1 MTDALARPWFTRTG
15 NEGDVV
21 VSSRVRIAR
30 NLADHRF
37 PGFMSAEE
45 EQQVQR
51 TVVDAFGRL
60 PAGADFAILFLDEL
74 KPLDRRVL
82 LERNVITQEF
92 SLARG
97 KAIAVDRETGVTAM
111 INEEDHLRISCIR
124 EGLALAEA
132 FVEVDRLDTMLEDA
146 LSYGISME
154 WGYLNP
160 SLENVGTG
168 LRASLML
175 HLPALVMTGLIDKA
189 MKAINEVGLSV
200 KGFFSD
206 GDSSLGDM
214 YQISNQTTLGLSE
227 KEIVDGLVN
236 IVTPLVQYERKAREE
251 LRERQPLELEDR
263 VWRAFGIL
271 TNCRTISSREAMD
284 HLSSLRLGASLGMV
298 EGLALDT
305 VTALFFLSQKHH
317 VQQMM
322 AHGEEASGSKAIDVT
337 RARAI
342 RDVLAGR
349 DVPGGFGCSKG

>member
-1 MTDALARPWFTRTG
+1 MIDAPAKPWFSRAG

-21 VSSRVRIAR
+21 VSSRARVAR
-30 NLADHRF
+30 NLAEHRF

-45 EQQVQR
+45 EQEVQR
-51 TVVDAFGRL
+51 TIVEAFGRL
-60 PAGADFAILFLDEL
+60 PAAADFAILFLDEL
-74 KPLDRRVL
+74 KPLERRVL

-97 KAIAVDRETGVTAM
+97 KAIAVGRETGVTAM

-124 EGLALAEA
+124 EGLALSEA
-132 FVEVDRLDTMLEDA
+132 FGEVDRLDTMLEEA
-146 LSYGISME
+146 LSYAISME

-160 SLENVGTG
+160 SLENAGTG

-189 MKAINEVGLSV
+189 MKAINEVGLAV

-206 GDSSLGDM
+206 GESSLGDM
-214 YQISNQTTLGLSE
+214 YQISNQATLGLGE

-251 LRERQPLELEDR
+251 LRERQRIDLEDR
-263 VWRAFGIL
+263 VGRAFGIL
-271 TNCRTISSREAMD
+271 THCRSISSREAMD
-284 HLSSLRLGASLGMV
+284 HLSSLRLGASLGLV
-298 EGLALDT
+298 EGLTLDT

-317 VQQMM
+317 VQQML
-322 AHGEEASGSKAIDVT
+322 GQDDEAGSKAIDIA
-337 RARAI
+337 RARTI
-342 RDVLAGR
+342 REALAGR
-349 DVPGGFGCSKG
+349 DVRGGYGCSKG